1 MNFLNAYM
9 SEAQKLLAIPEN
21 PQIYVMEKARPTIDN
36 EKHRSKSGIHIVIPN
51 ICTTSLIQKSI
62 RRSLVPR
69 MGEFFSGL
77 PLIIDWE
84 NV

>member
-1 MNFLNAYM
+1 
-9 SEAQKLLAIPEN
+9 
-21 PQIYVMEKARPTIDN
+21 MEKARPTIDN
-36 EKHRSKSGIHIVIPN
+36 EKHRSKSGIHIVIPD
-51 ICTTSLIQKSI
+51 ICTTSLIQQSI

-69 MGEFFSGL
+69 MSEFFSGL